1 MQLDWLDILYKIF
14 EVAIIP
20 LLGAATLYL
29 IALIDAKKKELK
41 EKAKNELT
49 KKYIEMLDDTII
61 NCVIATNQTYVEAL
75 KNAGSFDAEAQKH
88 AFHLT
93 YDAVM
98 NILTDEDV
106 RLYAEIKV
114 KNEDDTYDFWKV
126 TYHDIDFNSLHE
138 VE

>member
-1 MQLDWLDILYKIF
+1 MQIDWLEILYKVF

-29 IALIDAKKKELK
+29 ITFIDAKKKELK
-41 EKAKNELT
+41 AKTKDETT

-75 KNAGSFDAEAQKH
+75 KKAGSFDAEAQKK
-88 AFHLT
+88 AFQLT

-98 NILTDEDV
+98 NILTDDAQKYLNE
-106 RLYAEIKV
+106 AIKDLNAYITNKIESGV
-114 KNEDDTYDFWKV
+114 VAAKPQPAQ
-126 TYHDIDFNSLHE
+126 
-138 VE
+138 